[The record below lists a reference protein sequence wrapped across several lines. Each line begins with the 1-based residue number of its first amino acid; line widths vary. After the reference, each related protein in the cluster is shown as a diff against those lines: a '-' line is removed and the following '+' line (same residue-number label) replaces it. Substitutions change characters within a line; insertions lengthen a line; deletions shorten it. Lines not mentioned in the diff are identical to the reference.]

1 MYDRTDPRTA
11 LGPAAAASAVPS
23 PVSYPADYIVFGQ
36 SPPARQDDSGRH
48 WYARAQNFV
57 VGYSD
62 CDGSVTLA
70 TPVRTRPSSRREAL
84 NSRSVPMA

>member
-1 MYDRTDPRTA
+1 MYHSTDPRTA

-36 SPPARQDDSGRH
+36 CPPAQEDDSGRH
-48 WYARAQNFV
+48 WYARGQNFV

-62 CDGSVTLA
+62 CDGSVTFR
-70 TPVRTRPSSRREAL
+70 RTAQPDEWML
-84 NSRSVPMA
+84 LLPGKDL

>member
-1 MYDRTDPRTA
+1 MYHPADPRTA

-36 SPPARQDDSGRH
+36 CPPAQEDDGGRH
-48 WYARAQNFV
+48 WYARGQNFV

-62 CDGSVTLA
+62 CDGSVTCA
-70 TPVRTRPSSRREAL
+70 FTAWTSPSKKAGSGGSFA
-84 NSRSVPMA
+84 VPP